1 MEDTELIKSS
11 ATDDDD
17 GAKPRRGGAADPTPL
32 WVTMAIYVA
41 TALMQP
47 TLTDEIRYSGGAGH
61 VGWPPTVLATAS
73 NTVAMASLL
82 AIAPGGWAAL
92 RQTLRSK
99 SSATV
104 LMCTAIDFASGC
116 LLTTGLLMV
125 GGGTFVVVYASTS
138 VWTAIWARCTGQRLS
153 FGRWA
158 GVGMV
163 FAGMVL
169 HSSQGLMHAAAEGM
183 AASTSLVLGLCA
195 VVVGTMLH
203 AAMFVVSELAI
214 KQSQIDL
221 LQLCAGMGLI
231 ETTVLLLWNGLLL
244 TALGPSLYLPDAPPA
259 REGAGLQRVLLLYLL
274 LTLVNA
280 VHAWSFFH
288 MLSRVGAVTSAV
300 MKGTQVILVFAF
312 SVLYFCRL
320 QATQCFSWSKA
331 AGVGVVALGLLVYA
345 RSTSTGKKPTLS

>member
-244 TALGPSLYLPDAPPA
+244 TAFGPSLYLPDAPPA